1 MGLRATLLVLSL
13 LCPVMAAAQPALEIV
28 GPIRPPYVSEID
40 GKPAGPALDL
50 ARRIAA
56 DAGLT
61 PNIRIL
67 PFQRAVLQL
76 DLGGTLYPAL
86 LRTPQREA
94 RYAWIGMVHADQA
107 VFFTRAGMAAIDT
120 QEQARQVAQIG
131 VLRGSELLPML
142 QSYGLDNIHI
152 ASSEAENARLL
163 QAGRI
168 TAWFA
173 LNAVG
178 LATTQELGMNAAEFR
193 TGASFAQLSFWVVAS
208 PGLPPALIDALR
220 DGYARLRQSGEYD
233 RIMLPLTR
241 LGNRS

>member
-1 MGLRATLLVLSL
+1 MELRAVLILVTV
-13 LCPVMAAAQPALEIV
+13 LCPLVAAAQPALEIV
-28 GPIRPPYVSEID
+28 GPIRPPYVSESD
-40 GKPAGPALDL
+40 GKPAGPALEL

-67 PFQRAVLQL
+67 PFQRAVMQL
-76 DLGGTLYPAL
+76 ELGGTLYPAL
-86 LRTPQREA
+86 LRTPQRET
-94 RYAWIGMVHADQA
+94 RFAWIGMVYADRA
-107 VFFTRAGMAAIDT
+107 VFFTRSGMAAIDT
-120 QEQARQVAQIG
+120 QEQARQAAQIG